1 MKGRLGTLTALYV
14 TQYLGIGFITV
25 GLTAILRDGG
35 TSLDTLALLQF
46 VGLVWPLKFLWAP
59 LLDRYGSRRH
69 GHYRSWLLALQ
80 AGLVLTLLALLPFAD
95 PTRQLGPVVAI
106 CAAYVF
112 LSATQDIAVD
122 AVAVRVLSEGTRGAG
137 NGIQVAAS
145 YLGNLLGGGACV
157 LVYDRF
163 GWVPAIGLL
172 AAMTA
177 VGLLVVWRLREP
189 ARIARVAGAG
199 QAYRALLS
207 VFGQPGCRWW
217 TFGVVPLV
225 YVGAGAAYALV
236 TPALVDA
243 GWSLARIGVVTGVV
257 ISAPA
262 IVAGLLAGVGV
273 DRFGRGRLLVVGG
286 AALAV
291 STALLLPLMNGRAP
305 LGDDGRRAVLLHGGV
320 HRRQRGALRGQH
332 GLFPAEHR
340 GDRLHRAVV
349 VRVDLFVPGGLA
361 RTGRGRPGRLS
372 RRRGRLGAAGRPRCP
387 GGTGSPAPVPGRAE
401 PTDRAGGSAG
411 RGARLTRRL
420 PPLAVR
426 PIRPPMCQVSA
437 LTRG

>member
-1 MKGRLGTLTALYV
+1 MTGRLGTLTTLYV

-59 LLDRYGSRRH
+59 LIDRYGSRRL
-69 GHYRSWLLALQ
+69 GHYRSWLLPLQ

-163 GWVPAIGLL
+163 GWLPAIGLL
-172 AAMTA
+172 AALTA

-189 ARIARVAGAG
+189 DRVARVAGAG

-225 YVGAGAAYALV
+225 YTGAGAAYALV

-243 GWSLARIGVVTGVV
+243 GWSLSRIGVVTGVV

-273 DRFGRGRLLVVGG
+273 DRFGRARLLVVGG

-291 STALLLPLMNGRAP
+291 STVMLLPLLNGRAP
-305 LGDDGRRAVLLHGGV
+305 LGPTVAALCCFMAAYTVANVVLYVVNMDYSRPGTGGTDFTV
-320 HRRQRGALRGQH
+320 LSSF
-332 GLFPAEHR
+332 GLICSFLA
-340 GDRLHRAVV
+340 ASV
-349 VRVDLFVPGGLA
+349 GLA
-361 RTGRGRPGRLS
+361 
-372 RRRGRLGAAGRPRCP
+372 AAGRVGYPAVALASVVLVAVGVLVGLGHQRRFRA
-387 GGTGSPAPVPGRAE
+387 GTIRPAE
-401 PTDRAGGSAG
+401 P
-411 RGARLTRRL
+411 
-420 PPLAVR
+420 AV
-426 PIRPPMCQVSA
+426 PDVTPV
-437 LTRG
+437 G

>member
-1 MKGRLGTLTALYV
+1 MKGRLGTLTTLYV

-69 GHYRSWLLALQ
+69 GHYRSWLLPLQ

-157 LVYDRF
+157 LVYDRY

-172 AAMTA
+172 AALTA

-189 ARIARVAGAG
+189 ARIARVPGAG

-225 YVGAGAAYALV
+225 YTGAGAAYALV

-262 IVAGLLAGVGV
+262 IVAGLLAGIGV
-273 DRFGRGRLLVVGG
+273 DRSGRGRLLVVGG
-286 AALAV
+286 AALAA
-291 STALLLPLMNGRAP
+291 STALLLPLMTGRAP
-305 LGDDGRRAVLLHGGV
+305 LGATVAALCCFMAAYTVANVVLYVVNMDYSRPETGGTDFTVLSSFGLVCSFLAASLGLAAADRVGYPAVAIASVVLV
-320 HRRQRGALRGQH
+320 ALG
-332 GLFPAEHR
+332 
-340 GDRLHRAVV
+340 VV
-349 VRVDLFVPGGLA
+349 VGLGHQRRFQGTPMRAPEPAAEPVP
-361 RTGRGRPGRLS
+361 
-372 RRRGRLGAAGRPRCP
+372 AAG
-387 GGTGSPAPVPGRAE
+387 
-401 PTDRAGGSAG
+401 
-411 RGARLTRRL
+411 
-420 PPLAVR
+420 
-426 PIRPPMCQVSA
+426 
-437 LTRG
+437 

>member
-69 GHYRSWLLALQ
+69 GHYRSWLLPLQ
-80 AGLVLTLLALLPFAD
+80 AGLVLSLLALLPFAD

-157 LVYDRF
+157 LVYDRY

-172 AAMTA
+172 AALTA
-177 VGLLVVWRLREP
+177 VGLVVVWRLREP
-189 ARIARVAGAG
+189 ERVARVAGAG

-225 YVGAGAAYALV
+225 YTGAGAAYALV

-291 STALLLPLMNGRAP
+291 STTLLLPLMNGRAP
-305 LGDDGRRAVLLHGGV
+305 LGTTVAALCCFMAAYTVANVVLYVVNMDYSRPETGGTDFTVLSSFGLVCSFVAASIGLAAADRVGYPAVAVASVVLVALGLVVGLGHQRRFRVAPT
-320 HRRQRGALRGQH
+320 RTAE
-332 GLFPAEHR
+332 PAAQSV
-340 GDRLHRAVV
+340 G
-349 VRVDLFVPGGLA
+349 VPG
-361 RTGRGRPGRLS
+361 
-372 RRRGRLGAAGRPRCP
+372 
-387 GGTGSPAPVPGRAE
+387 
-401 PTDRAGGSAG
+401 
-411 RGARLTRRL
+411 
-420 PPLAVR
+420 
-426 PIRPPMCQVSA
+426 
-437 LTRG
+437 

>member
-46 VGLVWPLKFLWAP
+46 VGLVWPIKFLWAP

-69 GHYRSWLLALQ
+69 GHYRSWLLPLQ
-80 AGLVLTLLALLPFAD
+80 AGLVLALLALLPFAD
-95 PTRQLGPVVAI
+95 PARQLGPVVAI

-112 LSATQDIAVD
+112 FSATQDIAVD
-122 AVAVRVLSEGTRGAG
+122 AVAVRVLSEGARGAG

-157 LVYDRF
+157 LVYDRY

-172 AAMTA
+172 AALTA
-177 VGLLVVWRLREP
+177 VGLLVVWRFREP
-189 ARIARVAGAG
+189 ARIARVARAG

-225 YVGAGAAYALV
+225 YTGAGAAYALV

-257 ISAPA
+257 TSAPA
-262 IVAGLLAGVGV
+262 IVAGLLAGAGV
-273 DRFGRGRLLVVGG
+273 DRFGRGRVLVVGG

-291 STALLLPLMNGRAP
+291 STGLLLPLMNGRAP
-305 LGDDGRRAVLLHGGV
+305 LGTTVVALCCFMAAYTVANVVLYVVNMDYSRPGTGGTDFTV
-320 HRRQRGALRGQH
+320 LSSF
-332 GLFPAEHR
+332 GLICSFLAAS
-340 GDRLHRAVV
+340 L
-349 VRVDLFVPGGLA
+349 GLA
-361 RTGRGRPGRLS
+361 AADRVGYSAVAIASVVLVALGVLVGLGHQRRFRATPVRLS
-372 RRRGRLGAAGRPRCP
+372 E
-387 GGTGSPAPVPGRAE
+387 PAAE
-401 PTDRAGGSAG
+401 PIPASG
-411 RGARLTRRL
+411 
-420 PPLAVR
+420 
-426 PIRPPMCQVSA
+426 
-437 LTRG
+437 

>member
-1 MKGRLGTLTALYV
+1 MKGHLGTLTALYV

-69 GHYRSWLLALQ
+69 GHYRSWLLPLQ
-80 AGLVLTLLALLPFAD
+80 AGLVLSLLALLPFAD

-122 AVAVRVLSEGTRGAG
+122 AVAVRVLSTGTRGAG

-157 LVYDRF
+157 LVYDRY

-172 AAMTA
+172 AALTA
-177 VGLLVVWRLREP
+177 VGLWVVWRLREP
-189 ARIARVAGAG
+189 SRDDRVAGAG

-225 YVGAGAAYALV
+225 YTGAGAAYALV

-262 IVAGLLAGVGV
+262 IVAGLLAGIGV

-291 STALLLPLMNGRAP
+291 STGLLLPLMNGRAP
-305 LGDDGRRAVLLHGGV
+305 LAATVVALCCFMAAYTVANVVLYVVNMDYSRAGTGGTDFTVLSSF
-320 HRRQRGALRGQH
+320 
-332 GLFPAEHR
+332 GLVCSFLA
-340 GDRLHRAVV
+340 ASV
-349 VRVDLFVPGGLA
+349 GLA
-361 RTGRGRPGRLS
+361 AADRFGYPAVAVGSVVLVALGVLVGLGHQRRFRVTPERPSER
-372 RRRGRLGAAGRPRCP
+372 
-387 GGTGSPAPVPGRAE
+387 VAE
-401 PTDRAGGSAG
+401 PVAAPG
-411 RGARLTRRL
+411 
-420 PPLAVR
+420 
-426 PIRPPMCQVSA
+426 
-437 LTRG
+437 

>member
-1 MKGRLGTLTALYV
+1 MKGHLGTLTTLYV

-59 LLDRYGSRRH
+59 LVDRYGSRRH
-69 GHYRSWLLALQ
+69 GHYRSWLLPLQ
-80 AGLVLTLLALLPFAD
+80 AGLVLSLLALLPFAD

-122 AVAVRVLSEGTRGAG
+122 AVAVRVLSAGTRGAG

-157 LVYDRF
+157 LVYDRY

-172 AAMTA
+172 AALTA
-177 VGLLVVWRLREP
+177 VGLWVVWRLREP
-189 ARIARVAGAG
+189 ARTDRVAGAG
-199 QAYRALLS
+199 PAYRALLS

-225 YVGAGAAYALV
+225 YTGAGAAYALV

-262 IVAGLLAGVGV
+262 IVAGLLAGIGV

-291 STALLLPLMNGRAP
+291 ATGLLLPLMNGRAP
-305 LGDDGRRAVLLHGGV
+305 LATTVVALCCFMAAYTVANVVLYVVNMDYSRPGTGGTDFTV
-320 HRRQRGALRGQH
+320 LSSF
-332 GLFPAEHR
+332 GLICSFLA
-340 GDRLHRAVV
+340 ASV
-349 VRVDLFVPGGLA
+349 GLA
-361 RTGRGRPGRLS
+361 AADRFGYPAVAVGSVVLVALGVLVGLGHQRRFRVTPSRPS
-372 RRRGRLGAAGRPRCP
+372 ASVVEPVAAP
-387 GGTGSPAPVPGRAE
+387 G
-401 PTDRAGGSAG
+401 
-411 RGARLTRRL
+411 
-420 PPLAVR
+420 
-426 PIRPPMCQVSA
+426 
-437 LTRG
+437 

>member
-1 MKGRLGTLTALYV
+1 MKGHLGTLTTLYV

-25 GLTAILRDGG
+25 GLAAILRDGG

-59 LLDRYGSRRH
+59 LVDRYGSRRH
-69 GHYRSWLLALQ
+69 GHYRSWLLPLQ
-80 AGLVLTLLALLPFAD
+80 AGLVLSLLALLPFAD

-122 AVAVRVLSEGTRGAG
+122 AVAVRVLSAGTRGAG

-157 LVYDRF
+157 LVYDRY

-172 AAMTA
+172 AALTA
-177 VGLLVVWRLREP
+177 VGLWVVWRLREP
-189 ARIARVAGAG
+189 ARTDRVAGAG
-199 QAYRALLS
+199 PAYRALLS

-225 YVGAGAAYALV
+225 YTGAGAAYALV

-262 IVAGLLAGVGV
+262 IVAGLLAGIGV

-291 STALLLPLMNGRAP
+291 ATGLLLPLMNGRAP
-305 LGDDGRRAVLLHGGV
+305 LATTVVALCCFMAAYTVANVVLYVVNMDYSRPGTGGTDFTV
-320 HRRQRGALRGQH
+320 LSSF
-332 GLFPAEHR
+332 GLICSFLA
-340 GDRLHRAVV
+340 ASV
-349 VRVDLFVPGGLA
+349 GLA
-361 RTGRGRPGRLS
+361 AADRFGYPAVAVGSVVLVALGVLVGLGHQRRFRVTPSRPS
-372 RRRGRLGAAGRPRCP
+372 ASVVEPVAAP
-387 GGTGSPAPVPGRAE
+387 G
-401 PTDRAGGSAG
+401 
-411 RGARLTRRL
+411 
-420 PPLAVR
+420 
-426 PIRPPMCQVSA
+426 
-437 LTRG
+437 

>member
-1 MKGRLGTLTALYV
+1 MKGHLGTLTTLYV

-69 GHYRSWLLALQ
+69 GHYRSWLLPLQ
-80 AGLVLTLLALLPFAD
+80 AGLVLSLLALLPFAD

-122 AVAVRVLSEGTRGAG
+122 AVAVRVLSAGTRGAG

-157 LVYDRF
+157 LVYDRY

-172 AAMTA
+172 AALTA
-177 VGLLVVWRLREP
+177 VGLWVVWRLREP
-189 ARIARVAGAG
+189 ARDDRVAGAG

-225 YVGAGAAYALV
+225 YTGAGAAYALV

-262 IVAGLLAGVGV
+262 IVAGLLAGIGV

-291 STALLLPLMNGRAP
+291 STGLLLPLMNGRAP
-305 LGDDGRRAVLLHGGV
+305 LTTTVLALCCFMAAYTVANVVLYVVNMDYSRPGTGGTDFTV
-320 HRRQRGALRGQH
+320 LSSF
-332 GLFPAEHR
+332 GLICSFLA
-340 GDRLHRAVV
+340 ASV
-349 VRVDLFVPGGLA
+349 GLA
-361 RTGRGRPGRLS
+361 AADRFGYPAVAVGSVVLVAVGVLVGLGHQRRFRVTPARPS
-372 RRRGRLGAAGRPRCP
+372 EPVVEPVAAP
-387 GGTGSPAPVPGRAE
+387 G
-401 PTDRAGGSAG
+401 
-411 RGARLTRRL
+411 
-420 PPLAVR
+420 
-426 PIRPPMCQVSA
+426 
-437 LTRG
+437 

>member
-1 MKGRLGTLTALYV
+1 MTGRLGTLTTLYV

-69 GHYRSWLLALQ
+69 GHYRSWLLPLQ
-80 AGLVLTLLALLPFAD
+80 AGLVLSLLALLPFAD

-163 GWVPAIGLL
+163 GWLPAIGLL
-172 AAMTA
+172 AALTA
-177 VGLLVVWRLREP
+177 VGLVVVWRLREP
-189 ARIARVAGAG
+189 DRVARVAGAG

-225 YVGAGAAYALV
+225 YTGAGAAYALV

-273 DRFGRGRLLVVGG
+273 DRFGRARLLVVGG

-291 STALLLPLMNGRAP
+291 STVMLLPLLNGRAP
-305 LGDDGRRAVLLHGGV
+305 LAATVAALCCFMAAYTVANVVLYVVNMDYSRPGTGGTDFTVLSSFGLICSFLAASVGLAAADRVGYPAVALASVVLVVVGVLVGLGHQRRFRA
-320 HRRQRGALRGQH
+320 GATR
-332 GLFPAEHR
+332 PAEP
-340 GDRLHRAVV
+340 AV
-349 VRVDLFVPGGLA
+349 A
-361 RTGRGRPGRLS
+361 HAT
-372 RRRGRLGAAGRPRCP
+372 
-387 GGTGSPAPVPGRAE
+387 PVG
-401 PTDRAGGSAG
+401 
-411 RGARLTRRL
+411 
-420 PPLAVR
+420 
-426 PIRPPMCQVSA
+426 
-437 LTRG
+437 